1 MLFCLKMKEKKYF
14 EFCSFIL
21 NYELHDPNDNQIIKA
36 IFSELMHI
44 LKEEDCDNGQIQ
56 TFFIKLIEYDR
67 IYSNEN
73 IDKNNKNEYSKIM
86 RLLLRKALN
95 ENMNECLKEYRKGLK
110 KLKNDFTKNNL
121 FDDDVSN
128 IQEEDYNGSD
138 KPSNKLSIDSTN
150 CNEINNI
157 KNNSSSRKGSS
168 SKRGSFE
175 SCIINEKNYDK
186 NFQYLI
192 LIYKY
197 LKNLYICINDK
208 KNKYI

>member
-73 IDKNNKNEYSKIM
+73 IDKNNKNE
-86 RLLLRKALN
+86 
-95 ENMNECLKEYRKGLK
+95 
-110 KLKNDFTKNNL
+110 
-121 FDDDVSN
+121 
-128 IQEEDYNGSD
+128 
-138 KPSNKLSIDSTN
+138 
-150 CNEINNI
+150 
-157 KNNSSSRKGSS
+157 
-168 SKRGSFE
+168 
-175 SCIINEKNYDK
+175 
-186 NFQYLI
+186 
-192 LIYKY
+192 
-197 LKNLYICINDK
+197 
-208 KNKYI
+208 